1 MANIFSAIIVLHN
14 MLREQPKEF
23 YTSEGVMMG
32 KMITRVI
39 IQGSCR
45 DERIGGF
52 VNSFD
57 RNNNYN
63 L

>member
-1 MANIFSAIIVLHN
+1 

-23 YTSEGVMMG
+23 YTSEGVMMV

-45 DERIGGF
+45 DERIGDF